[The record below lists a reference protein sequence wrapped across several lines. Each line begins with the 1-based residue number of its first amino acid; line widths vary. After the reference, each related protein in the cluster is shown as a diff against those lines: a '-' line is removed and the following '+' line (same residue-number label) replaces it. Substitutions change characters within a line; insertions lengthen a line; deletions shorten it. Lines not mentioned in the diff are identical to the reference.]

1 MEKKGLLHTH
11 LLTWLSHHTKGWC
24 ATSQSPSDSTF
35 HVLVQIRTDLKML
48 NAGFTKHIHW
58 NIARCFV
65 LSNTCPSEE
74 QPAYPTG
81 NFCAWNGSNSLCLNT
96 PALLQQTKTGKLFSV
111 HLQKF
116 DWSCLPKVYSVYYW
130 AGFSSGLL
138 TIHIAVRKSERMST
152 HRQHTHLQR
161 DFKSPKRF

>member
-11 LLTWLSHHTKGWC
+11 LLIWLSHHTKGWC

-81 NFCAWNGSNSLCLNT
+81 NFRAWNGSNSLCLNT
-96 PALLQQTKTGKLFSV
+96 PELLQQTKTGKLFSV

-116 DWSCLPKVYSVYYW
+116 DWSCLPKVYSAYYQAEFFIW
-130 AGFSSGLL
+130 FINNSHCCEKEWENEHSQA
-138 TIHIAVRKSERMST
+138 TYT
-152 HRQHTHLQR
+152 
-161 DFKSPKRF
+161 SPKRF